1 MSPLVFSQA
10 TGGVATSY
18 TQSADHHR
26 VMAGGQSADLHRVM
40 AGQSAELTETIHLQQ
55 QQQQQQFIELNQQI
69 NGTRH
74 VVATKGNN
82 D

>member
-10 TGGVATSY
+10 TGGGATSY

-26 VMAGGQSADLHRVM
+26 VV
-40 AGQSAELTETIHLQQ
+40 AGQSAELTESFHL
-55 QQQQQQFIELNQQI
+55 QQQQQFIEMNSHM

-74 VVATKGNN
+74 VVPTKGNIKYKN
-82 D
+82 EIPQPSFQ

>member
-26 VMAGGQSADLHRVM
+26 VMAEGQSADLHRVM
-40 AGQSAELTETIHLQQ
+40 AGQSAEFTETIHLQQ
-55 QQQQQQFIELNQQI
+55 QQQQQFIEMNQQI

>member
-40 AGQSAELTETIHLQQ
+40 AGQSAELTEAIHLQQ
-55 QQQQQQFIELNQQI
+55 QQQQQFIEMNQQI

-74 VVATKGNN
+74 VVATKGNI

>member
-55 QQQQQQFIELNQQI
+55 QQQQQFIEMNQQI

-74 VVATKGNN
+74 VVATKGNF